1 MLCVCD
7 ALEMEYPVTFQ
18 EVLRAVIEK
27 RVREFGRAEV
37 ARRLGFKSTQALD
50 YLRRG
55 YRGAPND
62 RKPNL
67 ISFEHLQALAKSE
80 DVSLEDILK
89 EVYVAT
95 AALETMRRAELER
108 DRAVSEV
115 QPSSRSDDWEP

>member
-1 MLCVCD
+1 MD
-7 ALEMEYPVTFQ
+7 YPVTFQ

-55 YRGAPND
+55 YRGGPSD

-67 ISFEHLQALAKSE
+67 ISFEHLQTLAKSE
-80 DVSLEDILK
+80 GVSLEDILK
-89 EVYVAT
+89 EVFIAT
-95 AALETMRRAELER
+95 AALETAKRAQIER
-108 DRAVSEV
+108 EQAVSEALT
-115 QPSSRSDDWEP
+115 SSPIDEWEP